1 MVDVTISIA
10 LFDYVPVFLFGWA
23 AYMLQ
28 RDFYGKMTKYAFA
41 CFAAGT
47 IDAFIAGFLKATWKL
62 LYAAGVCDFYVLNDL
77 FLPLQSLGLLLA
89 GLGVILTL
97 VPRRKT
103 TLSIAPP
110 LFSGSFIFIAMMVV
124 GLGAMLAG
132 LSVFAVRM
140 KKRSAVVLFVL
151 AFLCCLG
158 MGYLASRGGASAAAN
173 WIEESVNCVGQ
184 LFLLGGVLTLHKA
197 GLRHLNI

>member
-1 MVDVTISIA
+1 MVDVTIPMA

-23 AYMLQ
+23 AYLLQ
-28 RDFYGKMTKYAFA
+28 RDFYGKMPKYAFA

-47 IDAFIAGFLKATWKL
+47 IDSVMAGFLKATWKL

-77 FLPLQSLGLLLA
+77 FLPMQSLGLLLA
-89 GLGVILTL
+89 GLGVVLTL
-97 VPRRKT
+97 IPRRRAA
-103 TLSIAPP
+103 LSIAPP

-124 GLGAMLAG
+124 GLCAMLAG
-132 LSVFAVRM
+132 LSVFAARM
-140 KKRSAVVLFVL
+140 KKKSAVVLFVL
-151 AFLCCLG
+151 ALLCCLG
-158 MGYLASRGGASAAAN
+158 MGCLASRGGASAAAN

-184 LFLLGGVLTLHKA
+184 LLLLGGVLTLHKA